1 MNLQAGNRSEETI
14 STIMRQVRSKDTT
27 PETLFRKALWA
38 HGLRYRLYSA
48 RLPGKPDIVVPSLRL
63 CIFIDGDYWHGG
75 QWVRRRLTSLEEQFS
90 NTRSQNYW
98 LKKIRKNMDR
108 DCSATTALLSDGW
121 KVLRFWESRIMK
133 DLDLCVNI
141 ALDVAE
147 KSACD
152 TRYSRLAFKSV
163 AEFFSG
169 IGLIRMALERHGWS
183 VAYANDMD
191 RKKHEMYVRHFE
203 ESKAVFHLKDIHEV
217 HPQEIPSVTLATASF
232 PCNDLSLAGSRSGLK
247 GRQSSAF
254 WEFIRLIDG
263 LQNHR
268 PPLILLEN
276 VTGFLSSRDGKDFRE
291 ALLAV
296 NRLGYSVDAFVLDA
310 RFFVPQSRPRLFVVG
325 VVDDSHGRPDAL
337 DQSTLQ
343 ANQLRPKRLTEFITS
358 HDDIRWK
365 IRPLP
370 NPSRTDAKLQDIVE
384 DLPDNAPE
392 WWSAERTEYLFNQMS
407 AKHRKIAEH
416 MTAES
421 DWSYAT
427 VFRRIRK
434 GKSMAELRAD
444 GVAGCLRTPRG
455 GSGRQIL
462 FKAGYGK
469 QFARL
474 LTPRECA
481 RLMGADN
488 YSLTV
493 PLNQALFGFGDAVCV
508 PVIEWIAQYYL
519 NPVVNELLRGRVLC
533 LPEQSQS

>member
-1 MNLQAGNRSEETI
+1 MNLQAGNRSARTI
-14 STIMRQVRSKDTT
+14 SAIMRQVRSKDTT

-48 RLPGKPDIVVPSLRL
+48 RLPGKPDIVIPSLRL

-90 NTRSQNYW
+90 NTRTQDYW
-98 LKKIRKNMDR
+98 LRKIRKNMDR
-108 DCSATTALLSDGW
+108 DCSATAALLADGW
-121 KVLRFWESRIMK
+121 KVLRFWESQIMK
-133 DLDLCVNI
+133 DLDLCVKF
-141 ALDVAE
+141 ALDVAG

-152 TRYSRLAFKSV
+152 SRYSRLAFKSV

-183 VAYANDMD
+183 VDYANDMD
-191 RKKHEMYVRHFE
+191 LKKQEMYVEHFR
-203 ESKAVFHLKDIHEV
+203 ESDSVFHLKDVHEV
-217 HPQEIPSVTLATASF
+217 QPQEVPSVTLATASF

-254 WEFIRLIDG
+254 WGFIRLIDG
-263 LQNHR
+263 LQNRR

-325 VVDDSHGRPDAL
+325 VVDDSLGRHDAL
-337 DQSTLQ
+337 DQSALQ
-343 ANQLRPKRLTEFITS
+343 TNELRPRRLTEFITS

-370 NPSRTDAKLQDIVE
+370 NPCRTDLALKDIVE
-384 DLPDNAPE
+384 DLPDDAPE
-392 WWSAERTEYLFNQMS
+392 WWSVERTEYLFNQMS
-407 AKHRKIAEH
+407 AKHRRIAEH
-416 MTAES
+416 MTAGSE
-421 DWSYAT
+421 WSYAT

-488 YSLTV
+488 YSITT
-493 PLNQALFGFGDAVCV
+493 PSNQALFGFGDAVCV

-533 LPEQSQS
+533 LPEQSRS

>member
-1 MNLQAGNRSEETI
+1 MNLQAAKRSERAI
-14 STIMRQVRSKDTT
+14 SAIMRQVRSKDTT

-98 LKKIRKNMDR
+98 LKKIRKNMGR
-108 DCSATTALLSDGW
+108 DCSATAALLSDGW
-121 KVLRFWESRIMK
+121 KVLRFWESQIMK

-169 IGLIRMALERHGWS
+169 IGLVRMALERHGWS

-191 RKKHEMYVRHFE
+191 PKKREMYAGNFE
-203 ESKAVFHLKDIHEV
+203 ESDSVFHLKDVHEV
-217 HPQEIPSVTLATASF
+217 QPQEIPGVTLATASF

-254 WEFIRLIDG
+254 WGFIRLIEG
-263 LQNHR
+263 LENRR

-276 VTGFLSSRDGKDFRE
+276 VTGFLSSKRGKDFHE
-291 ALLAV
+291 ALSAL

-325 VVDDSHGRPDAL
+325 VIEDSDGKPDAL
-337 DQSTLQ
+337 DQAALQ
-343 ANQLRPKRLTEFITS
+343 TTELRPRRLTEFIAG
-358 HDDIRWK
+358 HNDIRWK
-365 IRPLP
+365 VHPLP
-370 NPSRTDAKLQDIVE
+370 NPSRTDIKLKDIVE
-384 DLPDNAPE
+384 DLPDDAPE

-407 AKHRKIAEH
+407 DKHRKTAEH
-416 MTAES
+416 MSAGPN
-421 DWSYAT
+421 WSYAT
-427 VFRRIRK
+427 AFRRIRK
-434 GKSMAELRAD
+434 GKSMAELRVD

-469 QFARL
+469 RFARL

-481 RLMGADN
+481 RLMGADH
-488 YSLTV
+488 YRITA

-533 LPEQSQS
+533 LPWRSGS

>member
-1 MNLQAGNRSEETI
+1 MNLQAGKRSESTI
-14 STIMRQVRSKDTT
+14 SAIMRRVRSKDTT

-38 HGLRYRLYSA
+38 HGLRYRLYSP
-48 RLPGKPDIVVPSLRL
+48 RLPGKPDIVIPSLRL

-75 QWVRRRLTSLEEQFS
+75 QWVRRRLASLEDQFP
-90 NTRSQNYW
+90 NTRSKGYW
-98 LKKIRKNMDR
+98 LKKIRKNMGR
-108 DCSATTALLSDGW
+108 DCSATAALLSDGW
-121 KVLRFWESRIMK
+121 KVLRFWESQVMK
-133 DLDLCVNI
+133 DLEACVNV
-141 ALDVAE
+141 ALDVGE
-147 KSACD
+147 KSTCD
-152 TRYSRLAFKSV
+152 ARYYRLPFKSV

-169 IGLIRMALERHGWS
+169 IGLVRMALERHGWS
-183 VAYANDMD
+183 VAYANDIEP
-191 RKKHEMYVRHFE
+191 KKREMYVGHFQ
-203 ESKAVFHLKDIHEV
+203 ESDTVFHLKDIHETQ
-217 HPQEIPSVTLATASF
+217 PQEIPSVTLATASF

-254 WEFIRLIDG
+254 WGFIRLIEG
-263 LQNHR
+263 LENRR
-268 PPLILLEN
+268 PPLIVLEN
-276 VTGFLSSRDGKDFRE
+276 VTGFLSSRHGKDLHE
-291 ALLAV
+291 ALSAL

-325 VVDDSHGRPDAL
+325 VVDDSLGRSDAPDQPAL
-337 DQSTLQ
+337 E
-343 ANQLRPKRLTEFITS
+343 ANELRPRRLTEFIAG

-370 NPSRTDAKLQDIVE
+370 NPSRTDVELRDILE
-384 DLPDNAPE
+384 DLPDDAAE

-407 AKHRKIAEH
+407 DKHREIAEH
-416 MTAES
+416 MIAGP

-427 VFRRIRK
+427 AFRRVRK
-434 GKSMAELRAD
+434 GRSMAELRDD

-462 FKAGYGK
+462 LKTGYGRR
-469 QFARL
+469 FARL

-481 RLMGADN
+481 RLMGADD
-488 YSLTV
+488 YSITA

-533 LPEQSQS
+533 LPDHNQA